1 MHLVYFISCF
11 HFHFRNYINQLSS
24 SPLSLSPPL
33 PSPPLPS
40 PPLPSPPLPSPPL
53 PSPPLPSPPL
63 PSPPLPSPP
72 LPLPSYPPFFLLPL
86 SFFLTS
92 PPLISLPLLTPQPTQ
107 VELVLLIL
115 RRLAED
121 VHLSYDSGLTPQR
134 RKQMAATLSENS
146 ESLFTFLLNTFE
158 VGTCCSYGTPNIH
171 DSF

>member
-1 MHLVYFISCF
+1 MTLVYFISCF

-40 PPLPSPPLPSPPL
+40 PPLPSPPLPSPP
-53 PSPPLPSPPL
+53 
-63 PSPPLPSPP
+63 P
-72 LPLPSYPPFFLLPL
+72 LPLRSYPPFFLLPL

-158 VGTCCSYGTPNIH
+158 VGTCCSCCSYGTPNIH
-171 DSF
+171 DSTPNIHDSFSICNV